1 MYFYVYYALFIDNS
15 CNLTENKSMFE
26 AFVLAC
32 LWGQPQLPQYCEE
45 LQDTRGPYVTKDKCL
60 ARVYEIAME
69 MPSHRPHMQPR
80 AYRCDKPTTQT
91 NKKRT

>member
-1 MYFYVYYALFIDNS
+1 
-15 CNLTENKSMFE
+15 MFE

-45 LQDTRGPYVTKDKCL
+45 LKYIRGPYATKDRCMT
-60 ARVYEIAME
+60 RVYEIVNE
-69 MPSHRPHMQPR
+69 MPLYKPHMQPR
-80 AYRCDKPTTQT
+80 AYRCEQSTTQT

>member
-32 LWGQPQLPQYCEE
+32 LWGMPQETKYCEE
-45 LQDTRGPYVTKDKCL
+45 LRDTRGPYETHSQCL
-60 ARVYEIAME
+60 ARVYEIAIE
-69 MPSHRPHMQPR
+69 MPTHRPHMQPR
-80 AYRCDKPTTQT
+80 AYRCDKSTPQTTKQST
-91 NKKRT
+91 

>member
-32 LWGQPQLPQYCEE
+32 LWGMPQETKYCEE
-45 LQDTRGPYVTKDKCL
+45 LRDTRGPYATYDQCL
-60 ARVYEIAME
+60 TRVYEIAME
-69 MPSHRPHMQPR
+69 MPMYRPHMQPR

>member
-32 LWGQPQLPQYCEE
+32 LWGEPQTNKNCEE
-45 LQDTRGPYVTKDKCL
+45 LRDTRGPYATYDQCL
-60 ARVYEIAME
+60 TRVYEIAME
-69 MPSHRPHMQPR
+69 MPMYRPHMQPR
-80 AYRCDKPTTQT
+80 AYRCDKSTPKTTKQST
-91 NKKRT
+91 